1 MKTSRFSVLLLFVL
15 LIPFVFN
22 SGFTFQENPDRAVVM
37 VDGKEIKP
45 EGVIKMDRD
54 DTILFEAEGLKPNSR
69 VDFKVKKLG
78 IRFIKD
84 SYYVNSEGKIKEIL
98 YIPNMKIKVKA
109 FVKYQNADG
118 ESIDVK
124 FKFKIV

>member
-1 MKTSRFSVLLLFVL
+1 MKTSRIGILPLSVLVLSFLFS
-15 LIPFVFN
+15 
-22 SGFTFQENPDRAVVM
+22 SGFTFLENPERAIVK
-37 VDGKEIKP
+37 VDGKEIVP
-45 EGVIKMDRD
+45 EGLIKMDRD

-78 IRFIKD
+78 VRFIKD
-84 SYYVNSEGKIKEIL
+84 SYYVDSEGRIKEIL

-109 FVKYQNADG
+109 FVNYHNADG

-124 FKFKIV
+124 FKFKII